1 MNIFI
6 PHKKNQLPYMDKVL
20 LIGND
25 INNATGTYSWEN
37 LINGLMDYAKV
48 DPAMNLQNKPFPM
61 LYEEIYLNAVK
72 AHGASE
78 ARIKKFIASQTRNM
92 QPNELHSLVL
102 GLGIKNILTT
112 NYDLCFE
119 KTAALTE
126 QSCRNEGTVRE
137 KIFNLFRHH
146 KAGEHNIW
154 HIHGS
159 QTLPGSI
166 TLGYEH
172 YGGYLQQMRNY
183 IVSGTQKTY
192 TNKNYYSLGQRF
204 KENKIT
210 HESWIDF
217 LFTHDV
223 HIFGLNLDFVEM
235 HLWWLLSYRARV
247 IVEGRFP
254 VTNKIY
260 YYYPAKYEEKSR
272 NKLEMFRVSEVQTVP
287 IKNHDNKLEYYKTVI
302 KKIRRS

>member
-1 MNIFI
+1 ME
-6 PHKKNQLPYMDKVL
+6 KVL
-20 LIGND
+20 LVGND
-25 INNATGTYSWEN
+25 INNATGPYSWAN
-37 LINGLMDYAKV
+37 LINGLMEYA
-48 DPAMNLQNKPFPM
+48 DASPPINIENKPFPM

-72 AHGASE
+72 KHNAPE
-78 ARIKKFIASQTRNM
+78 MRIKTFIAAQTRNM
-92 QPNELHSLVL
+92 ESNELHKNILD
-102 GLGIKNILTT
+102 LGIQNILTT

-119 KTAALTE
+119 KTLGFE
-126 QSCRNEGTVRE
+126 EKSCKNAGVIQEN
-137 KIFNLFRHH
+137 IYSMFRHH
-146 KAGEHNIW
+146 NMKSHKIW

-183 IVSGTQKTY
+183 VATGTQKTY
-192 TNKNYYSLGQRF
+192 KHKNFLPMARRIRKGNV
-204 KENKIT
+204 E
-210 HESWIDF
+210 HLSWIDF
-217 LFTHDV
+217 FFTHDV

-260 YYYPAKYEEKSR
+260 YYYPAQYEDRSR
-272 NKLEMFRVSEVQTVP
+272 HKLEMMRISEVETIKTGNFKNKTAYYNNVIATV
-287 IKNHDNKLEYYKTVI
+287 KN
-302 KKIRRS
+302 S